1 MKKIILFFTFVFA
14 LCVTTNAQSLV
25 PRSFDFLRGQTNLG
39 ITIDMTGTTID
50 GTAMKSYLEL
60 NLSKDENVEEWMKK
74 SNAELTEELV
84 FAFNKTMRKKKCG
97 LNSIRVDSFNYQA
110 TVKAV
115 SFTKKGDLDAVVTFT
130 KVGSDEVL
138 ARVALKGNGG
148 KFSSLNNL
156 MGDGCKDAGT
166 KLAKML
172 EVYLK

>member
-1 MKKIILFFTFVFA
+1 MKKIILFFAFIFA
-14 LCVTTNAQSLV
+14 LCATTKAQTLV
-25 PRSFDFLRGQTNLG
+25 SGSFDGLRGQTNLG
-39 ITIDMTGTTID
+39 ITLDLSEATIE

-60 NLSKDENVEEWMKK
+60 KLSKDENVEEWMKK

-97 LNSIRVDSFNYQA
+97 LHSIRVDSFNYQA

-148 KFSSLNNL
+148 KFGSLNNR
-156 MGDGCKDAGT
+156 MGDGCK
-166 KLAKML
+166 
-172 EVYLK
+172 